1 MDLRYLGMS
10 TGNDPY
16 ALIEA
21 KAKEAEGLL
30 SNVKGVKVFQ
40 FKGNDYEP
48 FYVMINN
55 GALSIN
61 KGTYSNPTLTIQVP
75 GEILV
80 KLLNGQ
86 IDPVQAYLSG
96 LIKLSGDLMEAMTL
110 ISLVTH

>member
-1 MDLRYLGMS
+1 MS
-10 TGNDPY
+10 TSNDPY

-21 KAKEAEGLL
+21 KVKEAEGLL

-55 GALSIN
+55 GSLIIN
-61 KGTYSNPTLTIQVP
+61 KGTYSNPTLTIQVS
-75 GEILV
+75 GDILV

-96 LIKLSGDLMEAMTL
+96 LIKLSGDLMEAMALVSL
-110 ISLVTH
+110 ITH